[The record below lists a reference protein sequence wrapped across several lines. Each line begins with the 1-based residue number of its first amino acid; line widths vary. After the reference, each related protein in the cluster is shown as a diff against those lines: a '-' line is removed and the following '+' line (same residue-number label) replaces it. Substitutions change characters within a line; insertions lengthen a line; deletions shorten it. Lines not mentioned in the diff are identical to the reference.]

1 MGRGNKR
8 KPLVPPPMAS
18 LRRARAVTSSFHRL
32 TAELAEASAA
42 GRRADAA
49 RVSLELEQLGG
60 CGLCRGCVC
69 PGGHAECVATAR
81 RRAAY
86 QEASALTTAR
96 HRTAKFV
103 FSALTRHGL
112 RPARGE
118 PPLPL
123 LEVGAVNTQLLSVPW
138 LATRAID
145 LRSTHPRIEQ
155 LDFFSLAPAAEY
167 GAVVCAMV
175 LNCVPD
181 ALARGAM
188 LRGLREH
195 LRPGGLCFVML
206 PLRCVAGS
214 PFTTRDTFAAALAA
228 AGLEARA
235 RRARCLE
242 ETLLSE
248 CSNVTSAQVLETKE
262 SPKVVFIC
270 ARAAALP
277 DAAARRAA
285 AARFR
290 DPPAVVARGAELT
303 NQFAVAFAPP

>member
-1 MGRGNKR
+1 M
-8 KPLVPPPMAS
+8 
-18 LRRARAVTSSFHRL
+18 
-32 TAELAEASAA
+32 
-42 GRRADAA
+42 
-49 RVSLELEQLGG
+49 
-60 CGLCRGCVC
+60 
-69 PGGHAECVATAR
+69 R

-103 FSALTRHGL
+103 FAALTRHGL

-155 LDFFSLAPAAEY
+155 LDFFALAPAAQY
-167 GAVVCAMV
+167 GAVVCAMARQHATPCFARADAALLLLQV

-188 LRGLREH
+188 LRGLRAH

-206 PLRCVAGS
+206 PLRCVASS

-228 AGLEARA
+228 AGLE
-235 RRARCLE
+235 
-242 ETLLSE
+242 
-248 CSNVTSAQVLETKE
+248 VLETKE
-262 SPKVVFIC
+262 SPKVAFIC
-270 ARAAALP
+270 ARAVALP

-290 DPPAVVARGAELT
+290 DPPPVVVRGAELT
-303 NQFAVAFAPP
+303 NTFAVAFAPP

>member
-1 MGRGNKR
+1 M
-8 KPLVPPPMAS
+8 
-18 LRRARAVTSSFHRL
+18 
-32 TAELAEASAA
+32 
-42 GRRADAA
+42 
-49 RVSLELEQLGG
+49 
-60 CGLCRGCVC
+60 
-69 PGGHAECVATAR
+69 R

-96 HRTAKFV
+96 HRTAKYV
-103 FSALTRHGL
+103 FAALTRHGL

-155 LDFFSLAPAAEY
+155 LDFFALAPAAQY
-167 GAVVCAMV
+167 GAVVCAMARPHATPCLARSVAALLALTLRLLQV

-188 LRGLREH
+188 LRGLRAH

-206 PLRCVAGS
+206 PLRCVASS

-228 AGLEARA
+228 AGLE
-235 RRARCLE
+235 
-242 ETLLSE
+242 
-248 CSNVTSAQVLETKE
+248 VLETKE
-262 SPKVVFIC
+262 STKVVFIC
-270 ARAAALP
+270 ARAVTMP

-290 DPPAVVARGAELT
+290 DPPPVVARGAELT
-303 NQFAVAFAPP
+303 NTFAVAFAPP